1 MNKNSVTINLENYE
15 KQFPFILNQKLMQEK
30 GLWIEKPSRR
40 YFNLTNKYKRLLECS
55 LIKCLPLE
63 QIDSNMEKSDLG
75 FVPVETPAMDFYQA
89 TSGMGLNYI
98 YLRNNIYIEKLS
110 EKDLVLLESLNSE
123 EDEEQFVKRT
133 LKDVIYPY
141 TVEKQVLFYG
151 PENRNYLVDSAS
163 IIIGIRHNEFDV
175 GLENEAFKEN
185 FLKKQEII
193 SQLSLVISVIGMK
206 QFDIPVL
213 MIQYNEFSAPV
224 LRSETLGR

>member
-1 MNKNSVTINLENYE
+1 MNKSSVTINLENYE

-30 GLWIEKPSRR
+30 GLWIEKPSQR
-40 YFNLTNKYKRLLECS
+40 YFDLTNKYKRLLERS

-110 EKDLVLLESLNSE
+110 EKDLALLESLNSE

-151 PENRNYLVDSAS
+151 PENKSVSV
-163 IIIGIRHNEFDV
+163 GQNEP
-175 GLENEAFKEN
+175 NECRA
-185 FLKKQEII
+185 EIT
-193 SQLSLVISVIGMK
+193 
-206 QFDIPVL
+206 
-213 MIQYNEFSAPV
+213 N
-224 LRSETLGR
+224 

>member
-141 TVEKQVLFYG
+141 TKTF
-151 PENRNYLVDSAS
+151 
-163 IIIGIRHNEFDV
+163 
-175 GLENEAFKEN
+175 
-185 FLKKQEII
+185 
-193 SQLSLVISVIGMK
+193 
-206 QFDIPVL
+206 
-213 MIQYNEFSAPV
+213 
-224 LRSETLGR
+224 